1 MLSQIT
7 NVRNAKVVFGVLL
20 KLILFKFSVHCAF
33 ILSFRV
39 IWLSVFLDT
48 SSTLVDAPRR
58 SDPLPTS
65 IKSTFLDGYSPF
77 LNASSTRPWR
87 HPCRQF
93 LLACACFQCSISKH
107 LHTFKEPFNTIKHME
122 THRTQFAYVLA
133 NLAWNRCPRL

>member
-20 KLILFKFSVHCAF
+20 KLILFKFSAHCAF

-87 HPCRQF
+87 HPLPPIFIGVRMFSMLDVQTSPHI
-93 LLACACFQCSISKH
+93 QR
-107 LHTFKEPFNTIKHME
+107 TI
-122 THRTQFAYVLA
+122 
-133 NLAWNRCPRL
+133 